1 MTDERQEMTPAQTRT
16 LIWSGVLWLGGLV
29 LWLGGW
35 IVLEAK
41 TLADKIPDNH
51 ITAAIKAAMG
61 SEGIRG
67 VIVGLV
73 ILAVLILGWL
83 GGHLF
88 W

>member
-1 MTDERQEMTPAQTRT
+1 MSPAQVKT
-16 LIWSGVLWLGGLV
+16 LIWSGALWLGGLV

-35 IVLEAK
+35 IALEAQ
-41 TLADKIPDNH
+41 TLADKIPENH
-51 ITAAIKAAMG
+51 ITAAIKAAMR

-67 VIVGLV
+67 VIVGVL
-73 ILAVLILGWL
+73 ILLTLILGWL

>member
-1 MTDERQEMTPAQTRT
+1 MSDKRMTPAQVKT
-16 LIWSGVLWLGGLV
+16 LIWSGALWLGGLV

-35 IVLEAK
+35 IALEAK

-51 ITAAIKAAMG
+51 ITAAIKAAMR

-67 VIVGLV
+67 VIVG
-73 ILAVLILGWL
+73 VLILVVLMLGWL